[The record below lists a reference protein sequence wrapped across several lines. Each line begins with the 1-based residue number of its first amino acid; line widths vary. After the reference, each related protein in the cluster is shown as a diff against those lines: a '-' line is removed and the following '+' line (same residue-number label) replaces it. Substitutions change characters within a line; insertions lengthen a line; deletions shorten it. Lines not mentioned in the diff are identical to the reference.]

1 VAPALTEDVCIR
13 DIERELGRLRDALT
27 DPDQPPRM
35 RTSVMTH
42 MAWVPERWVEA
53 AEGTL
58 AGLGERHPSRV
69 ILLFPQPDDARDAVD
84 GEVDLRCFVRGGE
97 QREVCSEVIALRLCG
112 RRAAAPATVVQPLLV
127 PDLPVFLRW
136 RGPLPF
142 GAPELEQLVE
152 VADRLV
158 ADSTEWSDLEDSY
171 ARLPELLDRIAVSDI
186 AWARGE
192 PWREAVAGLWPAVA
206 EASSIRVAGPEA
218 DAILLAHWL
227 GARLGREVALAHEP
241 AGEIELVEVDGRE
254 ARPRRFGRKTA
265 SDLLSD
271 QLEVFGRDRMYEE
284 AIRSFSAVAT

>member
-1 VAPALTEDVCIR
+1 LTEDVCIR
-13 DIERELGRLRDALT
+13 DIERELARLRDALT

-69 ILLFPQPDDARDAVD
+69 ILLFPQPDDARDALD

-112 RRAAAPATVVQPLLV
+112 KRAAAPATVVQPLLV
-127 PDLPVFLRW
+127 ADLPVFLRW

-142 GAPELEQLVE
+142 GAPELEQLVD
-152 VADRLV
+152 VAERLV
-158 ADSTEWSDLEDSY
+158 VDSTEWPEPDESY
-171 ARLPELLDRIAVSDI
+171 ARLPELFDRIAVSDI

-192 PWREAVAGLWPAVA
+192 PWREAVAALWPDVA

-218 DAILLAHWL
+218 DALLLTHWL
-227 GARLGREVALAHEP
+227 GARLEREVELDHEP
-241 AGEIELVEVDGRE
+241 AGEIELVEIDGRE
-254 ARPRRFGRKTA
+254 VRPKRFERRSA

-271 QLEVFGRDRMYEE
+271 QLEVFGPDRVFEE
-284 AIRSFSAVAT
+284 AVRSFSAVPT